1 MDFNFFEWIREGVK
15 RSVLMGVS
23 DAVEQM
29 GAPHEPEV
37 ARDKIMAFLQSDAP
51 AETPTASKRRVSSSA
66 SGQRK
71 LGRSISEIHPTS

>member
-51 AETPTASKRRVSSSA
+51 AETATTKRRVASSA